1 MTMLFK
7 ECSPRHGIRSEEEDI
22 VVAVDAD
29 NGRLL
34 HYQHAHNGIAL
45 PLVCPRRPHHSHALP
60 MPCLA
65 LLSLFFL
72 F

>member
-34 HYQHAHNGIAL
+34 HYQQVHNGIDL
-45 PLVCPRRPHHSHALP
+45 PLVR
-60 MPCLA
+60 
-65 LLSLFFL
+65 
-72 F
+72 